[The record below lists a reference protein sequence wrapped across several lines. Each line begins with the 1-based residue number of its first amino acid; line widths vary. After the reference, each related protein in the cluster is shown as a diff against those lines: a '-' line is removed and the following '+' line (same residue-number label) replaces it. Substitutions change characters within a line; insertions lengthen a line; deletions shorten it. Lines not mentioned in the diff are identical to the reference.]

1 MGAATISAQKASNK
15 TLSYCPQLKIFFQ
28 ANSKLVAA
36 AYNSQPMAKK
46 NAKKSA
52 NTPATIARNKRATFE
67 YRFDEKFE
75 AGLSLMGWEVKS
87 IRAGK
92 VNLSE
97 SFVMLKN
104 GEAFLHNC
112 NITPL
117 SAASTHVVCDPTRMR
132 KLLLNRRELDRLA
145 GLVERQG
152 YAIVP
157 ISMYWRKGAWV
168 KVEIG
173 LGKGKKAHDKR
184 DDIKQR
190 DWAIEK
196 ARVMKSK

>member
-1 MGAATISAQKASNK
+1 M
-15 TLSYCPQLKIFFQ
+15 
-28 ANSKLVAA
+28 V
-36 AYNSQPMAKK
+36 KK
-46 NAKKSA
+46 NAKNKGA
-52 NTPATIARNKRATFE
+52 QPATIARNKRATFE
-67 YRFDEKFE
+67 FRFDEKIE

-92 VNLSE
+92 INLSE
-97 SFVMLKN
+97 SFVQMKN

-112 NITPL
+112 TITPL
-117 SAASTHVVCDPTRMR
+117 NTASTHVICDPTRPR

-145 GLVERQG
+145 GQVERQG

-184 DDIKQR
+184 EDIKQR

-196 ARVMKSK
+196 ARMMKK

>member
-1 MGAATISAQKASNK
+1 M
-15 TLSYCPQLKIFFQ
+15 
-28 ANSKLVAA
+28 V
-36 AYNSQPMAKK
+36 KK
-46 NAKKSA
+46 NSKKSA
-52 NTPATIARNKRATFE
+52 TPAQIAKNKRATFE

-87 IRAGK
+87 IRVGK
-92 VNLSE
+92 INLSD
-97 SFVMLKN
+97 SFVLLKN

-112 NITPL
+112 HITPL
-117 SAASTHVVCDPTRMR
+117 NTASTHVICDPTRPR
-132 KLLLNRRELDRLA
+132 KLLLNRKELDRLA

-173 LGKGKKAHDKR
+173 LGKGKKEHDKR
-184 DDIKQR
+184 EDTKQR
-190 DWAIEK
+190 EWAIEK
-196 ARVMKSK
+196 ARVMKNK